1 MGSIRCGVRSIL
13 AVVIGFYLV
22 NVLRSIR
29 LRLFRAGNSL
39 LPCESLRSALRSAAA
54 LGIRSGLSST
64 RRIVREPVPQLEIL
78 SPLADPALLAGG
90 GVALHQT
97 VAGHFL
103 GLFIPG
109 FESFIM

>member
-29 LRLFRAGNSL
+29 LRLFRAGNRL
-39 LPCESLRSALRSAAA
+39 LPQQCLRPALRAATA
-54 LGIRSGLSST
+54 LRIRGILSG

-78 SPLADPALLAGG
+78 SPLADPALFAGG
-90 GVALHQT
+90 DVALYQT
-97 VAGHFL
+97 VAGHFV
-103 GLFIPG
+103 GLFISG
-109 FESFIM
+109 LESFIM

>member
-29 LRLFRAGNSL
+29 LRLFRAGNCLFSF
-39 LPCESLRSALRSAAA
+39 EILRSALRAAA
-54 LGIRSGLSST
+54 VLQIRGRPSA
-64 RRIVREPVPQLEIL
+64 RRIRREPVPQLEIL

-90 GVALHQT
+90 GVALHQA
-97 VAGHFL
+97 VAGHFM
-103 GLFIPG
+103 GLFISA
-109 FESFIM
+109 FKSFIM

>member
-1 MGSIRCGVRSIL
+1 MGSIRCGARSISI
-13 AVVIGFYLV
+13 VVIGFYLV

-54 LGIRSGLSST
+54 LRIRSGLSSA
-64 RRIVREPVPQLEIL
+64 RRIVREPVPQPEIL

-97 VAGHFL
+97 VAGHFM
-103 GLFIPG
+103 GLFFPRT
-109 FESFIM
+109 ESLVP